1 IETPDLAKAVKELT
15 NLLKQPPQKIEKT
28 EGEFASQLKAYEE
41 RISELE
47 KSLKREKQRRLELTA
62 ENEALKS
69 EISNLKARI
78 LTSEER
84 LKYEARIKALESEVS
99 SLKEQLEEAAEL
111 EATLERMRELVES
124 WKGLI
129 LETGNILGL
138 ELIPDDIQA
147 LMQERDELRR
157 KLEVYEREE
166 ALKNELVR
174 QTLTDPAV
182 KSWIRD
188 AENILQQFCMRG
200 QAGEAILKAALRMDP
215 EVSFLPEEIE
225 TGYTQATNLNYLNAL
240 VSRGLLWETRKN
252 GRKAFRNRLYQWVA
266 ENVRKIRPSAPDEAV
281 SRIAEHLKGLVLR

>member
-1 IETPDLAKAVKELT
+1 M
-15 NLLKQPPQKIEKT
+15 
-28 EGEFASQLKAYEE
+28 
-41 RISELE
+41 
-47 KSLKREKQRRLELTA
+47 
-62 ENEALKS
+62 
-69 EISNLKARI
+69 
-78 LTSEER
+78 
-84 LKYEARIKALESEVS
+84 YEARIKALESEVS
-99 SLKEQLEEAAEL
+99 SLKEQLEETAEL
-111 EATLERMRELVES
+111 ETTLERMRELVES
-124 WKGLI
+124 WKDLI

-138 ELIPDDIQA
+138 ELIPNDIQA

-188 AENILQQFCMRG
+188 AENLLRQFCMRG

-281 SRIAEHLKGLVLR
+281 SRIAEHLKGLILR